1 MKRSTGSTGWDEYA
15 AFYDWENQRTVGRR
29 DIGFWRRFI
38 ATIDGRA
45 LELGT
50 GTGRVLLPLTREWRG
65 PSASAKATADHRSV
79 SRRWSGP
86 AMSFGVDLSDAMLSR
101 ARQRFRRARLPLRAA
116 RADIRALPYRSSSFA
131 AVVAPYGIIQSLT
144 SDADLHAALG
154 EAARVLKKGGRLAVD
169 LVPDLPAWS
178 EYSNRQSLKGRRR
191 NGAVISLVESVRQN
205 RRRRLTI
212 FDQTFTERRG
222 RVSSVRR
229 FSLTF
234 RTLPVPEM
242 AARIERAGFRMEA
255 ALGDY
260 DGRPWDLR
268 AEVWILIARKR

>member
-1 MKRSTGSTGWDEYA
+1 MKTSTGSKGWDEYA

-29 DIGFWRRFI
+29 DIDFWRRF
-38 ATIDGRA
+38 ASGVDGRS

-50 GTGRVLLPLTREWRG
+50 GTGRVLLPLTRDRNR
-65 PSASAKATADHRSV
+65 AVTA
-79 SRRWSGP
+79 GI
-86 AMSFGVDLSDAMLSR
+86 DLSAPMLDR
-101 ARQRFRRARLPLRAA
+101 ARARFRRARLPLRAV
-116 RADIRALPYRSSSFA
+116 RGDIRALPYRSSRFA
-131 AVVAPYGIIQSLT
+131 AVMAPYGIIQSLT
-144 SDADLHAALG
+144 SDADLDATLS
-154 EAARVLKKGGRLAVD
+154 EAARVLKKGGLFAVD

-178 EYSNRQSLKGRRR
+178 EYSNRRSLHGRRP
-191 NGAVISLVESVRQN
+191 NGARVTLVESVRQD
-205 RRRRLTI
+205 RKRRLTI
-212 FDQTFTERRG
+212 FDQEFTERLG
-222 RVSSVRR
+222 RKRRVGR

-268 AEVWILIARKR
+268 ADVWILIGRKR

>member
-1 MKRSTGSTGWDEYA
+1 MKPSTGSRGWDEYA

-29 DIGFWRRFI
+29 DIAFWRRFAAGI
-38 ATIDGRA
+38 SGRA

-50 GTGRVLLPLTREWRG
+50 GTGRVLVPL
-65 PSASAKATADHRSV
+65 
-79 SRRWSGP
+79 SRAARAGSPPP
-86 AMSFGVDLSDAMLSR
+86 AVFGVDLSAAMLAR
-101 ARQRFRRARLPLRAA
+101 ARARFRRAKLPIRAA
-116 RADIRALPYRSSSFA
+116 RGDIRALPYRASSFG
-131 AVVAPYGIIQSLT
+131 AVIAPYGIIQSLT
-144 SDADLHAALG
+144 SDADLEAALG

-178 EYSNRQSLKGRRR
+178 EYTNHQSLKGRRS
-191 NGAVISLVESVRQN
+191 NGAAVSLVESVRQD

-212 FDQTFTERRG
+212 FDQEFTERRG
-222 RVSSVRR
+222 RERIVRR

-268 AEVWILIARKR
+268 AEVWILIARKT